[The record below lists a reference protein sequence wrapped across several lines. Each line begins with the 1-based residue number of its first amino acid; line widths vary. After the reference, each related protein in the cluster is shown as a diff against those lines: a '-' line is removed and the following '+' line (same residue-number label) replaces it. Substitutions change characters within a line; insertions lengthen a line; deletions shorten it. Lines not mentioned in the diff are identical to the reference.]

1 MEGPLPPNANE
12 YLLLCFLRER
22 ERERER
28 ERCLRKDGNTFL
40 SYTEIKVYMKY
51 LPFSSQTLTIFTQN
65 KESMDM
71 KYILF

>member
-12 YLLLCFLRER
+12 YLLLCLRER
-22 ERERER
+22 ERER
-28 ERCLRKDGNTFL
+28 CMRKDGNTFL

>member
-28 ERCLRKDGNTFL
+28 ERCLRKDLNNFL
-40 SYTEIKVYMKY
+40 IYTEIKVYMKY

>member
-1 MEGPLPPNANE
+1 MPPNANE
-12 YLLLCFLRER
+12 YLLLCLRER
-22 ERERER
+22 ERQREI
-28 ERCLRKDGNTFL
+28 CLRKDGNTFL

-65 KESMDM
+65 KESTDM

>member
-28 ERCLRKDGNTFL
+28 ERDMFEKRWKYFFKLYRDK
-40 SYTEIKVYMKY
+40 SVYEV
-51 LPFSSQTLTIFTQN
+51 SSIF
-65 KESMDM
+65 
-71 KYILF
+71 